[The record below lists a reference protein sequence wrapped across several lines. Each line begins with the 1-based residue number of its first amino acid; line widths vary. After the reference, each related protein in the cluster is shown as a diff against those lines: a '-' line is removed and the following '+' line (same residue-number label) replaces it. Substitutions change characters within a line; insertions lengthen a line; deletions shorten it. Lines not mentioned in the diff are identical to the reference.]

1 MNKINATL
9 NAFLAGIGG
18 AFSLFPSGQV
28 ESFMKRQ
35 TVEARMYASFA
46 RVGRNMD
53 SAMKRAKDERKKAE
67 QETS

>member
-28 ESFMKRQ
+28 ESFMKRPS
-35 TVEARMYASFA
+35 VEARMQASFL

-53 SAMKRAKDERKKAE
+53 SAMKRAKDEQKKAAE
-67 QETS
+67 EVY